1 MTKQCRKTKVDKT
14 ATRDT
19 PESLEY
25 VKAWARDLVAAVGK
39 REARRL
45 LDDYKAISSNKRVA
59 KADRDIAA
67 RRARILSRLL

>member
-1 MTKQCRKTKVDKT
+1 MSDHKRQSGIGKNAAQD
-14 ATRDT
+14 A